1 MCSDVEVS
9 LVVSSEF
16 CAVEDFLEENT
27 CIEEEVIIED
37 ETALV

>member
-27 CIEEEVIIED
+27 CIED